1 MADFDYDR
9 FADIMARVLAERS
22 RDDKKTREDEAERK
36 QEAARIKQLNEQL
49 KGFSATLKNNRDQWQ
64 GFTEYLKNGK
74 TELNNVTDKLKDLD
88 NQIDSVTDTAE
99 KSKLKE
105 QKRDIERQA
114 GWENTKRS
122 AANFASTMVTSGYTV
137 AKELATATKDIVNS
151 MMTSGSDTKMFTGIF
166 SAGIKVLSSGAT
178 ALGSI
183 FGGLGS
189 AVGALASIKF
199 PLLGKVISGI
209 TGGLGAAFGKIVSIA
224 GGALAGALELMVSQ
238 LDGYIKSFNRM
249 NTSGAAFAGG
259 MGEMIRTANSAGL
272 TIEQFSNIISKNSEA
287 IANAGLGM
295 TDGSKKLGKAMAAGG
310 SELQRQ
316 LFNLGYNIEEQGGLF
331 AETMS
336 NMAGLAGPLKAT
348 DREIA
353 EQTREYA
360 KNLRIVADITGQDAK
375 SKVEQTRKN
384 MEVLAVQLELN
395 KKTSTERSNF
405 MNAMRVSSDVMQKAM
420 ANMIANKGVLTDGP
434 TIMALQMSGQTD
446 LARQMYQMYKE
457 GTLNEESALKL
468 RDKSTKN
475 ILGNQSNYEAAALA
489 AYHKSGQ
496 FVQGLADILYG
507 DMKEAQKYGDKSAE
521 ERKKLIEAAGKADKV
536 DPLTNL
542 MTTVQ
547 EQAQNLRVLVES
559 TIAGLLTKFGDVLA
573 EGATK
578 IAENITKIVEALS
591 MGDFKGVLSSLLD
604 TLTSLIPGF
613 GNLKEALQKI
623 NAKEAGKVAGEVT
636 GAGVGGYI
644 GYKVGGAL
652 GKKLMETILGGAG
665 GAGAAAPPA
674 ANLGK
679 PDGTAQNPF
688 HVVVLG
694 NIGGAVTGTPG
705 TPGQPKTPTGPGTPQ
720 PNQPKGGAGTSQP
733 AQPATPK
740 GGGGGGAKYYGKL
753 AGGLIG
759 KIGGLFGGG
768 MIGSM
773 IVGKLGEIAGEKLG
787 ELIESVY
794 NSVMSGEAGIEG
806 KASGGLVK
814 GGTPYVVGEL
824 GPELFVPKST
834 GAIVPNSLLES
845 LSGMDPNRQQGVDTL
860 SAQLK
865 SLTDT
870 LSRATSGSTPA
881 LQPELKNIM
890 TEQSMLYQTAVQQQ
904 EEMIRVLGDLRNIQQ
919 QILNNT

>member
-259 MGEMIRTANSAGL
+259 MGEMIRTANRAGL
-272 TIEQFSNIISKNSEA
+272 TIEQFSNVINKNSEA

-295 TDGSKKLGKAMAAGG
+295 TDGSKKLSKAMAAGG
-310 SELQRQ
+310 AELQRQ
-316 LFNLGYNIEEQGGLF
+316 LFNLGYNVEEQGGLF
-331 AETMS
+331 AETMKMMTS
-336 NMAGLAGPLKAT
+336 TAGPLKAS
-348 DREIA
+348 DREVA
-353 EQTREYA
+353 EQTKKYA
-360 KNLRIVADITGQDAK
+360 ENLRFLSAITGEDAK
-375 SKVEQTRKN
+375 KRIAETRKN
-384 MEVLAVQLELN
+384 LDNLLMQRKMQDMSGTQLATFQNALSRVPPELQRMLIQQSEYG
-395 KKTSTERSNF
+395 TVFSQDL
-405 MNAMRVSSDVMQKAM
+405 A
-420 ANMIANKGVLTDGP
+420 
-434 TIMALQMSGQTD
+434 IMKNQSPALQNFIAELTGAFKT
-446 LARQMYQMYKE
+446 
-457 GTLNEESALKL
+457 GTLNQEQV
-468 RDKSTKN
+468 N
-475 ILGNQSNYEAAALA
+475 AALEKYTPAMKTELPRSLALAIA
-489 AYHKSGQ
+489 AYKDNSSVAGQ
-496 FVQGLADILYG
+496 AANAMSNVLKVLQPIPENLNEIDKNL
-507 DMKEAQKYGDKSAE
+507 EKSAQ
-521 ERKKLIEAAGKADKV
+521 ADKT

-547 EQAQNLRVLVES
+547 QEAQKLRVLVES
-559 TIAGLLTKFGDVLA
+559 TIAGLLNKFGDVLA

-591 MGDFKGVLSSLLD
+591 MGDFKGVLSSLLE

-623 NAKEAGKVAGEVT
+623 DTKEAGKVAGEVT

-720 PNQPKGGAGTSQP
+720 PNQPKGGAGTPQP

-740 GGGGGGAKYYGKL
+740 GGVGGGAKYYGKL

-794 NSVMSGEAGIEG
+794 SSVMSGEAGIEG

-845 LSGMDPNRQQGVDTL
+845 LSGMDSNKQQGIDTL